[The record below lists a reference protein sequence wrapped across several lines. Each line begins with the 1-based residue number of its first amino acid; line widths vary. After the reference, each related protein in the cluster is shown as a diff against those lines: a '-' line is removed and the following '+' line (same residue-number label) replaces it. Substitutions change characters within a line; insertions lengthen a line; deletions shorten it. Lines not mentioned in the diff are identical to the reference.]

1 MAKENREPRKPVPL
15 SLDYHARLKVMA
27 DKRRV
32 TLKVMIEIMVEE
44 QEKREQ

>member
-1 MAKENREPRKPVPL
+1 MAKEIRKPRRNVQL

-32 TLKVMIEIMVEE
+32 TLKVMIEIMIEE
-44 QEKREQ
+44 FEKSE

>member
-1 MAKENREPRKPVPL
+1 MAKQAPRKPVPL

-32 TLKVMIEIMVEE
+32 TLKVMIEIMIEE
-44 QEKREQ
+44 FEKSE